1 MEFTEDTALI
11 ASIKEPKKKKTMM
24 IKQWIIPFLF
34 TVVIFISSCRN
45 TKKEVPLSMV
55 TGKGTISADEAL
67 LPLINA
73 ELDVFHSQYNYASIE
88 CKFGSEYDAINLLLQ
103 EKVRLAIVTRPLN
116 QQEIDFFKNKDIYP
130 ESIALAYDAIAVITN
145 SDNEIKT
152 LTTQQ
157 ISGILSGQIVNW
169 SQIENSGKTGSIK
182 QILDAESSGIIRA
195 LVDSLKLN
203 EKISGDFEFAGSN
216 KSIIESVATNA
227 NAIGFIGY
235 NWISEGENLK
245 VQENLKKINLIAIS
259 GKQIADD
266 TNSFK
271 PSLSSLF
278 NLEYP
283 LIRRIYAIYADPSPN
298 LARGFLAHL
307 TSERGQKIIYR
318 MGLKPENDFQRL
330 VKINKDY

>member
-1 MEFTEDTALI
+1 MFKPWSILI
-11 ASIKEPKKKKTMM
+11 LLVLTILASA
-24 IKQWIIPFLF
+24 
-34 TVVIFISSCRN
+34 CRN
-45 TKKEVPLSMV
+45 AKKEVPVSMV
-55 TGKGTISADEAL
+55 TGKGTIAADEAL

-73 ELDVFHSQYNYASIE
+73 ELDVFHSQYNFASID

-116 QQEIDFFKNKDIYP
+116 QQEIDFLTSKDIYP
-130 ESIALAYDAIAVITN
+130 ESIALAYDAIAVITHP
-145 SDNEIKT
+145 DNKVKT
-152 LTTQQ
+152 LTIHQ

-182 QILDAESSGIIRA
+182 QVLDAESSGIIRA
-195 LVDSLKLN
+195 LVDSLQLN

-216 KSIIESVATNA
+216 RSITESVASNT

-245 VQENLKKINLIAIS
+245 VQRILEKVNLVAIS

-271 PSLSSLF
+271 PTLSSLF

-283 LIRRIYAIYADPSPN
+283 LIRKIYAIYADPSPG

-307 TSERGQKIIYR
+307 TSEKGQKIIYR

>member
-1 MEFTEDTALI
+1 MNRL
-11 ASIKEPKKKKTMM
+11 
-24 IKQWIIPFLF
+24 WIIPILF
-34 TVVIFISSCRN
+34 AIIISTSGCRN
-45 TKKEVPLSMV
+45 KNKEVPLSMV
-55 TGKGTISADEAL
+55 TGKGIIAADEAL

-73 ELDVFHSQYNYASIE
+73 ELDVFHSQYNFASID

-116 QQEIDFFKNKDIYP
+116 KQEIDFFKSKEIYP
-130 ESIALAYDAIAVITN
+130 ESIAMAYDAIAVIVHP
-145 SDNEIKT
+145 DNKIRT
-152 LTTQQ
+152 LTTRQ
-157 ISGILSGQIVNW
+157 ISGILSGHIVNW
-169 SQIENSGKTGSIK
+169 DQIENSGKTGSIK
-182 QILDAESSGIIRA
+182 QVLDAESSGIIRS
-195 LVDSLKLN
+195 LVDSLQLN

-216 KSIIESVATNA
+216 RNIIESVASNE

-245 VQENLKKINLIAIS
+245 VQEILKKINLVAVS

-266 TNSFK
+266 SNSFK
-271 PSLSSLF
+271 PSISSLF

-283 LIRRIYAIYADPSPN
+283 LIRKIYAIYADPAPG

-318 MGLKPENDFQRL
+318 MGLKPEIDFQRL

>member
-1 MEFTEDTALI
+1 MMFKKWSILFLI
-11 ASIKEPKKKKTMM
+11 VSTIFASA
-24 IKQWIIPFLF
+24 
-34 TVVIFISSCRN
+34 CRN
-45 TKKEVPLSMV
+45 SKKEVPLSMV
-55 TGKGTISADEAL
+55 TGKGTIAADEAL

-73 ELDVFHSQYNYASIE
+73 ELDVFHGQYNFASIE

-103 EKVRLAIVTRPLN
+103 EQVRLAIVTRPLN
-116 QQEIDFFKNKDIYP
+116 QQEIDFFKSKEIYP

-145 SDNEIKT
+145 PENQVKA
-152 LTTQQ
+152 LTTRQL
-157 ISGILSGQIVNW
+157 SGILSGQIVNW

-182 QILDAESSGIIRA
+182 QVLDAESSGIIRA

-203 EKISGDFEFAGSN
+203 EKISGDFEFTGSN
-216 KSIIESVATNA
+216 KSIIESVAA
-227 NAIGFIGY
+227 NVDAIGFIGY

-245 VQENLKKINLIAIS
+245 VQDNLKKVNLIAIS
-259 GKQIADD
+259 GKQIADES
-266 TNSFK
+266 NSFK

-283 LIRRIYAIYADPSPN
+283 LIRKVYAIYADTSPA